1 MREVIEKY
9 YCDICG
15 KEVEK
20 IKENKYSSKEYVP
33 LEEIFYNDEISQ
45 RMREFICH
53 DCMFEISLFIRRLK
67 RLKRDKK

>member
-20 IKENKYSSKEYVP
+20 IQENYSQKVQVP
-33 LEEIFYNDEISQ
+33 LEEIFYNDENSQ

-67 RLKRDKK
+67 RLKKDKK